1 MHLTHIWHLQLRQ
14 PGQPLPFL
22 TGPGKYTVKA
32 ICRETGAMDSD
43 VTEASIELPAPSEL
57 DRRSS
62 QSTSQRSAAGAGTRA
77 PVPVEQNESVAASAS
92 GVRERA
98 EAGSS
103 TLFPVKESSQ
113 VPQIEGVSE
122 VSEVKRGDTSTPTEG
137 VEEEKD
143 DERKPKRVKL
153 GADTGTT
160 GGQQTN
166 DGDRQKGGTEKEAF
180 SGLFLGGIGGDDST
194 SSEEEN

>member
-43 VTEASIELPAPSEL
+43 VTEASIELPSLSEL
-57 DRRSS
+57 ACRSS
-62 QSTSQRSAAGAGTRA
+62 QSTSQRSTAGAGTTA
-77 PVPVEQNESVAASAS
+77 PVPVVQNESVAASAS

-113 VPQIEGVSE
+113 VQQIEGVSE
-122 VSEVKRGDTSTPTEG
+122 VSEVKRGDTSTSTEG
-137 VEEEKD
+137 VEEKD

-160 GGQQTN
+160 GGHQTS
-166 DGDRQKGGTEKEAF
+166 DGDRQKGGTEKETF
-180 SGLFLGGIGGDDST
+180 RLVV
-194 SSEEEN
+194 SSWAGSDLP